1 MAETSSIP
9 PTTQV
14 RLMRELKSVPEQH
27 RLSTLILVAQC
38 VAESAGKPIP
48 DDGIPL
54 TRALAVLGEYV
65 PPGTIATPLPSQV
78 RIAFN
83 EVILSLGFAQPT
95 TNSNGSAREATAS
108 TMVVETTTEKE
119 ARERTLTIGGLK
131 FLKNIERPYAA
142 LYPQY
147 WFGGAFI
154 EWKTTWNDFAATAT
168 KTPDHCRFKNRQLFL
183 LMEQWF
189 AGNQSAPPTVE
200 ACPSHVV
207 RAFNCIVQ
215 MLLEIHLVSGVS
227 LAGTATAATATFA
240 ALLEERAH
248 GSQAINYF
256 DDLKKAC
263 EAKESKKI
271 FR

>member
-14 RLMRELKSVPEQH
+14 RLMRELKNVPEQH
-27 RLSTLILVAQC
+27 RLSTLTLVAQC

-65 PPGTIATPLPSQV
+65 PPGTIATPLPNQV

-83 EVILSLGFAQPT
+83 EVILSLGFAAT
-95 TNSNGSAREATAS
+95 TSSLETTAG
-108 TMVVETTTEKE
+108 TMVVETSTEKE
-119 ARERTLTIGGLK
+119 ARERTVSVGGIK
-131 FLKNIERPYAA
+131 FLKSVERPYTA
-142 LYPQY
+142 LYPHY
-147 WFGGAFI
+147 WLGGGVSFI
-154 EWKTTWNDFAATAT
+154 EWKTTWNDFAAPAT

-189 AGNQSAPPTVE
+189 AGNQSTPPTVE

-263 EAKESKKI
+263 EAKEPRKL